1 MGEYNVATG
10 QNFQVEID
18 SISFGNFIS
27 VSGLGVQADVSD
39 DIGGMDVIGRKV
51 AGKVNYGPVT
61 LVRNWDPTDRQLQ
74 DWWKKVEAPGEEPET
89 KNISIVIKDKTNSVE
104 VIRRNLMLCLPS
116 GYEISDLNSNQS
128 SILTETITV
137 VYDSAEWAN

>member
-1 MGEYNVATG
+1 MAEYNVATT

-18 SISFGNFIS
+18 GISYGNFIS

-61 LVRNWDPTDRQLQ
+61 LVRNWDPTDKQLQ
-74 DWWKKVEAPGEEPET
+74 DWWKKVESPGEEPEI
-89 KNISIVIKDKTNSVE
+89 KNISIVIKDKTNTAE
-104 VIRRNLMLCLPS
+104 VIRRNLMQCLPS
-116 GYEISDLNSNQS
+116 GYEISDLNSNES
-128 SILTETITV
+128 SIMTETITV
-137 VYDSAEWAN
+137 VFDTAEYV